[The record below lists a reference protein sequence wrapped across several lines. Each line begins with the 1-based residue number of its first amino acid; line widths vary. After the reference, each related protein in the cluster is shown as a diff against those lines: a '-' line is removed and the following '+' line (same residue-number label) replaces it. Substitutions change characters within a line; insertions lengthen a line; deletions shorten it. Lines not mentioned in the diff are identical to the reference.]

1 MLSTILAEG
10 LPREERPKPC
20 TIVVYGASGDLASRK
35 LYPALFTLFR
45 EGHLD
50 EFHLVGFARRSWG
63 NEGFREVLRTALE
76 ESQPGSGGPIDE
88 FLEHCFYAEGEFD
101 EDRGYE
107 ALKREL
113 PEHHDL
119 VHYRATAPEQFT
131 VIAGKLL
138 HHQLSSRS
146 RLAKGRT
153 RVVIEKPFGRSGREA
168 DSLNRAFQEA
178 FEEEAIYRID
188 HYLGKES
195 AQNIQVFRFG
205 NRIFEPVWNNQHIKQ
220 VEITVAETVGVESR
234 GPYYEKSGAL
244 LDMIQNH
251 LLQLLALV
259 AMECPARLTAD
270 AVRDEKV
277 KVFRS
282 LRPLESEDME
292 THTLRAQYTAGR
304 VDSQPVR
311 AYRDEERVDHESP
324 TETWAGL
331 VAYIDNWRWAG
342 VPFLLRTGKR
352 LSRRLSEI
360 VIHFKEPPVSF
371 FSSGQ
376 RVGNQLVFRI
386 QSEEGITLFLDT
398 KVPGLD
404 RQTRS
409 VSMDFLYGTG
419 AARPS
424 AEAYEKLILDALL
437 ADGTL
442 YTRSDE
448 VAASWAYIDPIK
460 KAWNEGRVPLAFY
473 PAGSAGPK
481 EARELAGRHAA
492 NWRRL

>member
-1 MLSTILAEG
+1 MAAARDRIG
-10 LPREERPKPC
+10 LDDF
-20 TIVVYGASGDLASRK
+20 V
-35 LYPALFTLFR
+35 
-45 EGHLD
+45 GHC
-50 EFHLVGFARRSWG
+50 S
-63 NEGFREVLRTALE
+63 
-76 ESQPGSGGPIDE
+76 
-88 FLEHCFYAEGEFD
+88 YAEGEFD
-101 EDRGYE
+101 EDRGYV
-107 ALKREL
+107 ALAQLL
-113 PEHHDL
+113 PAHHDL
-119 VHYRATAPEQFT
+119 VHYLATAPEQFP
-131 VIAGKLL
+131 VIAQKLKQ
-138 HHQLSSRS
+138 HGLSSRTRQGS
-146 RLAKGRT
+146 ART
-153 RVVIEKPFGRSGREA
+153 RIVIEKPFGRSGAEA
-168 DSLNRAFQEA
+168 EALNKTFQEA
-178 FEEEAIYRID
+178 FDEDSIFRID

-195 AQNIQVFRFG
+195 AQNMQVFRFG
-205 NRIFEPVWNNQHIKQ
+205 NRIFEPVWNNQHIQQ
-220 VEITVAETVGVESR
+220 VEITVAETVGVEGR

-259 AMECPARLTAD
+259 AMECPARLSAD
-270 AVRDEKV
+270 AIRDEKV

-282 LRPLESEDME
+282 LRPLSPADMA
-292 THTLRAQYTAGR
+292 THTLRAQYIAGR
-304 VDSQPVR
+304 VDSRPVR
-311 AYRDEERVDHESP
+311 AYRDEERVDPQSN

-331 VAYIDNWRWAG
+331 VAYIDNWRWSG

-371 FSSGQ
+371 FSTGQ
-376 RVGNQLVFRI
+376 HVGNQLVFRI

-404 RQTRS
+404 SQTRS

-448 VAASWAYIDPIK
+448 VAASWAFIDPVK
-460 KAWNEGRVPLAFY
+460 KAWNEGAIPLAFY
-473 PAGSAGPK
+473 PAGSAGPR
-481 EARELAGRHAA
+481 EARDLARRHAA
-492 NWRRL
+492 SWRRL